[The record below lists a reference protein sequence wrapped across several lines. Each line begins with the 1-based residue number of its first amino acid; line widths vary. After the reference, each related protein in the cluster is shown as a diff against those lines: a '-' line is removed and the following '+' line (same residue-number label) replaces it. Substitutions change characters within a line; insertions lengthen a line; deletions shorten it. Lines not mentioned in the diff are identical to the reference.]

1 MELIAK
7 ALISLLG
14 IGALCLVIAVQRD
27 ALTAA
32 KERTA
37 LAEEKIG
44 QRDTVI
50 TALKEAATR
59 NSKAAAKLQ
68 TAHDRIAAA
77 LTERESHIES
87 LIHDN
92 VTIRRWAD
100 TPLPDAIASLRE
112 HPAATGA
119 DTYRQRLSSS
129 HPLPATSDSTQD

>member
-1 MELIAK
+1 MEFLVK
-7 ALISLLG
+7 NLISALG

-50 TALKEAATR
+50 TALKETAAR
-59 NSKAAAKLQ
+59 NSKAAIKLQ
-68 TAHDRIAAA
+68 TAHDRIAAT

-92 VTIRRWAD
+92 ATIRRWAD
-100 TPLPDAIASLRE
+100 TPLPDAIVGLRE
-112 HPAATGA
+112 HPAITGA
-119 DTYRQRLSSS
+119 DDYRQRLSNA
-129 HPLPATSDSTQD
+129 HPLPTISGSAQD